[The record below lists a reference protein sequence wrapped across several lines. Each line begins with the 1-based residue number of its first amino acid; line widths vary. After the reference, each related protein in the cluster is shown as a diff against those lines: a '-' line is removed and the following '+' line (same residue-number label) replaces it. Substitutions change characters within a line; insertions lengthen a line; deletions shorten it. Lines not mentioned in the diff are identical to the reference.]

1 MLLVSINERSS
12 VEPNNYSTVKN
23 ISELYRGLC
32 AGLDVQKFLSMSN
45 FDLFFCQFEV
55 DYSKLL
61 ETGQYDATVFNPVV
75 ENLADSVYEYM
86 SENLDVYFDIV
97 KSIDEYR
104 AKIKSYKLDK

>member
-1 MLLVSINERSS
+1 MLLVSITERSAT
-12 VEPNNYSTVKN
+12 EPKNYSTVNN

-45 FDLFFCQFEV
+45 FDLFFCQV
-55 DYSKLL
+55 DIDYNQLL
-61 ETGQYDATVFNPVV
+61 QKQNYDALLFNPVV

-86 SENLDVYFDIV
+86 TQNLDVYFDIV

-104 AKIKSYKLDK
+104 EKIRNYKIDK